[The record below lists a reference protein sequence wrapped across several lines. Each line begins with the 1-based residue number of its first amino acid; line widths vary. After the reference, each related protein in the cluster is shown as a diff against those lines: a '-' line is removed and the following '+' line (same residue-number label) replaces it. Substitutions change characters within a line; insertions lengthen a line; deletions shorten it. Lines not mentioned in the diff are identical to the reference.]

1 MADRGEI
8 LTNKILSKIGASS
21 ITDLAELLPSPH
33 TTDIYIKT
41 AEEDLKVN
49 NIEDAFHKLSL
60 THATLLHQC
69 MLQRLHK
76 TSHKR
81 SNDPAS
87 ESEPDTL
94 ASEKVTL
101 SAVDKDETLKLL
113 QKLPSDWTVVQI
125 TSSTMGEANLPRIGC
140 NPSTPGLY
148 IARCSCGPSPTITF
162 QTVSTPQ
169 KDGVRGIVQEVE
181 IIKEE
186 NKIINKD
193 YRGQHEKYWKKREE
207 LDNRMKCVVR
217 SMAVAWLQHWS
228 CLLIGGLHPREQ
240 KLLEEVTSRILST
253 CKMSMSSNQIQ
264 LFQSIAALPW
274 EMVWVLRD
282 RAVTRMPSL
291 RMLAFLY
298 EHHASCTSSILVQGV
313 NPSKGFYVLDPESNL
328 PRTRARLK
336 NCFAESGWPGIT
348 AKAPTH
354 EQFKDALTN
363 QDLFVYVGHG
373 SGSQYMPGEIV
384 EGVEC
389 RAVVFLYGCS
399 SVRLASR
406 GRIPEPWGVVLS
418 YLVAYCPCVIG
429 MLWEVTDK
437 DTDNLTQEML
447 NAVQGKSGKAGSPL
461 ENPPADLALLVAQ
474 ARSVC
479 NWYLTKAAVCVYG
492 LPVHILNNN
501 L

>member
-1 MADRGEI
+1 M
-8 LTNKILSKIGASS
+8 
-21 ITDLAELLPSPH
+21 
-33 TTDIYIKT
+33 
-41 AEEDLKVN
+41 
-49 NIEDAFHKLSL
+49 
-60 THATLLHQC
+60 
-69 MLQRLHK
+69 
-76 TSHKR
+76 
-81 SNDPAS
+81 
-87 ESEPDTL
+87 L

-125 TSSTMGEANLPRIGC
+125 TSNSMGEANLPRVGC

-148 IARCSCGPSPTITF
+148 IARCSCGPSPRITF

-217 SMAVAWLQHWS
+217 SMAVAWLQYWS

-240 KLLEEVTSRILST
+240 KLLEEVSSRILST
-253 CKMSMSSNQIQ
+253 CKMSMSLNQIQ
-264 LFQSIAALPW
+264 LFQSLISCPDPDKKAGNLEPGIIFSVRAGIAALLGESVRSECVKNLYEAVQSESANLEKIRKAERNPVILVIGKNIAALPW

-282 RAVTRMPSL
+282 QAVTRMPSL
-291 RMLAFLY
+291 RMLALLY

-328 PRTRARLK
+328 PRTQARLK
-336 NCFAESGWPGIT
+336 NTFSESGWPGIT
-348 AKAPTH
+348 AKAPTC